1 MTTHSAALHDA
12 QARADRIRSFRCEL
26 AAIEQD
32 GAVLLA
38 PAQRDAIARYHDT
51 LLAQLAREYDIDR
64 TAGEHQLSLG
74 LRVVSVL
81 GALAFCASAYCF
93 LERVWGR
100 MPLAAQLAVAWAAPI
115 PPLLA
120 AAFAFSRERRPYF
133 TSILS
138 FVAFGCFVANISAGG
153 QALNAIPSAGPFLAW
168 GLFAAALAY
177 AWNLKGMLAVSAV
190 CLVIFGG
197 AMQLDPVES
206 VGAIAGRPESLFLPA
221 LALLAWSASNTNA
234 TRSAFPAILRGI
246 GATAIFTA
254 LLLLSASAPLSAIAA
269 QPAVVKATYQA
280 LMVAVSGLA
289 IWAAVKCRWTETLEL
304 TAVSFGVFLLIRFV
318 DWFWAWM
325 RNSLDVRV
333 SSDSAARR
341 FAAAPAIIQALAP
354 QTIAAAMMTARADS
368 RITPPLPPGGRQ
380 DGDAT
385 ATFVRLEWLQL
396 RGTAGRRLEPWVVD
410 VNRRPDRY

>member
-1 MTTHSAALHDA
+1 MATTTPASAVQDA
-12 QARADRIRSFRCEL
+12 QARADRIRAFRCEL

-38 PAQRDAIARYHDT
+38 PAQRDAIARYHDI

-74 LRVVSVL
+74 LRVVSML
-81 GALAFCASAYCF
+81 GALAFCASAYF
-93 LERVWGR
+93 FVERVWGR
-100 MPLAAQLAVAWAAPI
+100 MPLPAQLAVAWAAPI

-153 QALNAIPSAGPFLAW
+153 QALNAIPSAAPFLAW

-190 CLVIFGG
+190 CLVIFG
-197 AMQLDPVES
+197 ASVQLDAVEA
-206 VGAIAGRPESLFLPA
+206 GDAIAGRPESLFLPA

-234 TRSAFPAILRGI
+234 ARPPFPSILRGI
-246 GATAIFTA
+246 GAAAIYIA
-254 LLLLSASAPLSAIAA
+254 LLLLSTSAQFSVIVA
-269 QPAVVKATYQA
+269 QPAAVEGSYQA

-289 IWAAVKCRWTETLEL
+289 IWAGVKYRWTGILEL
-304 TAVSFGVFLLIRFV
+304 TGLCFGVFLLLRFV
-318 DWFWAWM
+318 DWFWQWLPRYLFFLSVGVA
-325 RNSLDVRV
+325 
-333 SSDSAARR
+333 
-341 FAAAPAIIQALAP
+341 ALALMLAFRAVRGRL
-354 QTIAAAMMTARADS
+354 AAKE
-368 RITPPLPPGGRQ
+368 G
-380 DGDAT
+380 
-385 ATFVRLEWLQL
+385 
-396 RGTAGRRLEPWVVD
+396 
-410 VNRRPDRY
+410 